1 MSNVLT
7 QQEHA
12 SLNANL
18 PTKDKSLDL
27 IKQSSK
33 GNVIQL
39 SDNTSHTTFDTQ
51 NLDTKNE
58 KLSLRSECLDI
69 ASKLGFSLASRGT
82 HLIVEAVLYLY
93 ENNIDRF
100 EIKDIYKILEQ
111 KYQTNLTKVQD
122 NIRKAIKGKCIKFKI
137 KQTDNQII
145 NFFRTHDFTPKLVII
160 LGVYKLRKM
169 YPPAGYD
176 DERIERILYS
186 IC

>member
-27 IKQSSK
+27 IKQL
-33 GNVIQL
+33 GAGDIIQF
-39 SDNTSHTTFDTQ
+39 SDNTPYATFDTL
-51 NLDTKNE
+51 NSDIENE

-69 ASKLGFSLASRGT
+69 ASELGFSLASRGT

-100 EIKDIYKILEQ
+100 EIKDIYRILEQ

-137 KQTDNQII
+137 KQTDNKTIR
-145 NFFRTHDFTPKLVII
+145 FFKSHDFTPKLVII

-176 DERIERILYS
+176 EERIEKILYS